1 MPGNAADDLVDAAQL
16 LAVLDA
22 DLPGG
27 SHSAE
32 DPRVQATQAAIDAL
46 FARAFPLTRA
56 LPSGQGPALG
66 RSRGDRYFGCGAWYP
81 PTLAAAGLRFRL
93 ASTPTQA
100 PDAMLRR
107 CAGVLATP
115 P

>member
-32 DPRVQATQAAIDAL
+32 DPRVQATQAAIEAL
-46 FARAFPLTRA
+46 FAREFPINRA

-66 RSRGDRYFGCGAWYP
+66 RSRGARYLGGGAWS
-81 PTLAAAGLRFRL
+81 PTTLPTAGLSSPP
-93 ASTPTQA
+93 A
-100 PDAMLRR
+100 LRPAQGR
-107 CAGVLATP
+107 
-115 P
+115 